1 MIILSMYGDR
11 ENLVKQMKGMMFW
24 IFIYAL
30 VSFLFVNKVY
40 GMIQLFVILV
50 YPLLKNIM
58 EKKEK

>member
-1 MIILSMYGDR
+1 
-11 ENLVKQMKGMMFW
+11 MKGMMFW
-24 IFIYAL
+24 TFIYAL